1 MLNLFHSLL
10 FSLFQDCL
18 CWARWILLSI
28 RNAQKDFTTRQNILP
43 SQGCR
48 CYLSNRPA
56 ILLAHAFVGGWGE
69 EKVRGGRWER
79 TPSAYRFLI
88 VLFLL
93 EYSAGGSVEDSEV

>member
-1 MLNLFHSLL
+1 M
-10 FSLFQDCL
+10 
-18 CWARWILLSI
+18 SI
-28 RNAQKDFTTRQNILP
+28 RNTQKDFTTRENILP

-56 ILLAHAFVGGWGE
+56 ILLAQVLSSKQSPICVVGGWGE
-69 EKVRGGRWER
+69 EKVRGGQWER

-93 EYSAGGSVEDSEV
+93 EYSAGGSVEKRGLTRYKHGWVAGRTR